1 MILELFEF
9 GVICLCEI
17 MSTDSNTY
25 RILLYDWDL
34 PESTDNVNVKNLSN
48 KDIITITKKFIEDL
62 RNEIRPHKRLKIG
75 DL

>member
-17 MSTDSNTY
+17 MFTDSNTY
-25 RILLYDWDL
+25 RKLLYDWDL
-34 PESTDNVNVKNLSN
+34 PELTDNVNVKNLSN
-48 KDIITITKKFIEDL
+48 KDIIIITKKFIEDL